1 MSKGNLMNTYGRFNV
16 VFEYGKGSKIYDK
29 DGKEY
34 LDFVSGVAV
43 NCLGHSHPVIVSA
56 IRDQSEK
63 LMQIS
68 NYYWNTP
75 AIELSELIVSH
86 SNHKEIFF
94 CNSGTEAIEA
104 AIKIGRK
111 YGRIHG
117 GKNKNVIIHMD
128 NSFHGRTMGALTI
141 TGQEKYQKDF
151 TPLIGGVESVKFND
165 IDDLKQAINEDVC
178 AVIIEPIQG
187 EGGINPV
194 SIEYIKNV
202 RKLCD
207 DNDMLLIFDEVQ
219 CGIGRL
225 GTLFA
230 YEKFGVIPDVVCM
243 AKGLGGG
250 FPIGAAMAV
259 EKACVLNPGDHGS
272 TFGGNPLACAVSL
285 AVLKELLD
293 GGVIAEVDTKSE
305 YIKKKL
311 TELKIKYPVIKE
323 IKGTGLLI
331 GIAVTC
337 DPKSLIT
344 RCFDKGL
351 LVVTAGKDVVRLLP
365 PLNVNIEDIDSALD
379 VIEEV
384 LKENA

>member
-1 MSKGNLMNTYGRFNV
+1 MNTYGRFNV
-16 VFEYGKGSKIYDK
+16 IFEYGKGTRIYDNS
-29 DGKEY
+29 GKEY

-43 NCLGHSHPVIVSA
+43 NCLGHSHPAVVSA
-56 IRDQSEK
+56 IKKQSEK

-75 AIELSELIVSH
+75 AIELSELIAKYSSH
-86 SNHKEIFF
+86 KGVFF

-104 AIKIGRK
+104 AIKIARK
-111 YGRIHG
+111 YGRING
-117 GKNKNVIIHMD
+117 GSNKNVIIHMD

-151 TPLIGGVESVKFND
+151 TPLIGGVKSVKFND
-165 IDDLKQAINEDVC
+165 INALKAAIDENVC
-178 AVIIEPIQG
+178 AVIIEPVQG

-194 SIEYIKNV
+194 SKEYIKEV
-202 RKLCD
+202 KKLCD
-207 DNDMLLIFDEVQ
+207 DNKMLLIFDEVQ

-250 FPIGAAMAV
+250 FPIGAVMAS
-259 EKACVLNPGDHGS
+259 EKADVLTPGDHGS

-285 AVLKELLD
+285 AVLHELID
-293 GGVIAEVDTKSE
+293 GKIISEVDKKGE

-311 TELKIKYPVIKE
+311 EGLKAKYSNIKE
-323 IKGTGLLI
+323 IKGMGLLV
-331 GIAVTC
+331 GIAINS
-337 DPKSLIT
+337 DPKSFIT
-344 RCFDKGL
+344 KCFDKGL
-351 LVVTAGKDVVRLLP
+351 LVITAGKDVIRLLP
-365 PLNVNIEDIDSALD
+365 PLNVSCDDIDSAINI
-379 VIEEV
+379 IEEV
-384 LKENA
+384 LKEEV